1 MTKSFIHRV
10 PAPVELVRAFSGHAF
25 LACTFSFIV
34 FSSPVPAQENGTE
47 GASRQV
53 AADIKAESDAQN
65 PVSQDILSPDS
76 IVTAEEAISQKAAAH
91 NVSAEPESVGSAQ
104 VKPESVTG
112 WLEKMTAATRTLN
125 FQVAYVVSRLNQE
138 TVPYLWRHGVLEDGT
153 SVEQLNLQNGPG
165 RELIRVGD
173 VVSIFEPDTQ
183 PYSLHSQYI
192 NGPIPGELLYEP
204 VSLTK
209 GYEFVSVGRARV
221 AGRPAQQIRIVSRD
235 NTRFSYQ
242 LWLDEQSGMLLKLN
256 TLDLQGNVLE
266 QIQVTSL
273 TMSDTP
279 PAYFARVNRASLPRP
294 LALTPSTNRQQGW
307 EVDYL
312 PDGMVEVKRDIRR
325 LAMTGQV
332 VEYKLFSDGLVDVSV
347 YVQPASDAIGSDLVL
362 RHDLS
367 TFLTLTDGKAQV
379 TVIGEIPLQTANAIA
394 TSLKL
399 KEVSGD

>member
-1 MTKSFIHRV
+1 M
-10 PAPVELVRAFSGHAF
+10 
-25 LACTFSFIV
+25 
-34 FSSPVPAQENGTE
+34 
-47 GASRQV
+47 
-53 AADIKAESDAQN
+53 
-65 PVSQDILSPDS
+65 
-76 IVTAEEAISQKAAAH
+76 
-91 NVSAEPESVGSAQ
+91 
-104 VKPESVTG
+104 
-112 WLEKMTAATRTLN
+112 
-125 FQVAYVVSRLNQE
+125 
-138 TVPYLWRHGVLEDGT
+138 
-153 SVEQLNLQNGPG
+153 
-165 RELIRVGD
+165 
-173 VVSIFEPDTQ
+173 
-183 PYSLHSQYI
+183 
-192 NGPIPGELLYEP
+192 
-204 VSLTK
+204 
-209 GYEFVSVGRARV
+209 GRARV